1 MSNIPERIGRYSILE
16 RLAVGGMAVVYLA
29 FETGDDALQRL
40 VVIKQI
46 LPKFD
51 DDEGFRRMFLQ
62 EARLAANISHPNV
75 VEIHEMGSWEEQPF
89 LAMEY
94 VSGVPLNILMRHAM
108 GNSVRFPVGVAIG
121 IIVQAC
127 AGAHTAH
134 ELTDA
139 TGEPAKLVHRDLT
152 PHNLMVSEAGHV
164 KILDFGVAKATSNQD
179 ETQTG
184 VLKGKLPYMSPEQL
198 WQKDVDRRSDVFTLG
213 VVLWELLLGSRLYAR
228 DGEAATINAVLN
240 STLPQIEG
248 IRPDVPREVLAAA
261 MGALEKDPAKRTGTA
276 EELRLALVDAARIS
290 QLDFS
295 EDAIRTFV
303 DGELGPSLAARK
315 SEVQAQIEK
324 SIHHMAATTT
334 QKTPVPS
341 PVTARPPQDTIG
353 GIKRGMALGAG
364 VATVLIGVG
373 LAVVMLTRGLDNTAT
388 TPLSTNVSGPGLTII
403 LAPTVNPEILQRDLE
418 PLRKYLQRKMEMEVS
433 WRFADT
439 YAATSEALLNGEAQ
453 FASLPPTLYVQTV
466 AAHPE
471 VELIAVKVHSGSS
484 GSDGVLLVSEDGPIQ
499 SLKDIA
505 GKRLCYTDPQST
517 TGYMLPRAALRDAGI
532 DPDRDMQRPAI
543 ISGNHLQLIKDIIER
558 KCDVG
563 GTFTAAYMN
572 ADEAG
577 INAARTRVLQ
587 VTGRTPHDAIS
598 AAPGV
603 DADLKL
609 RMREALLEFDPKT
622 ETGLESVGGVERLTG
637 FAPVTDSVYDK
648 VRKAVDAERQSA
660 FTEAP

>member
-1 MSNIPERIGRYSILE
+1 MSNIPDRIGRYSILE

-40 VVIKQI
+40 VVVKQI

-62 EARLAANISHPNV
+62 EARLAASISHPNV

-94 VSGVPLNILMRHAM
+94 VSGVPLNILMRHATAEA
-108 GNSVRFPVGVAIG
+108 VRFPVGVAIG

-139 TGEPAKLVHRDLT
+139 TGEPANLVHRDLT
-152 PHNLMVSEAGHV
+152 PHNLMISETGHV
-164 KILDFGVAKATSNQD
+164 KILDFGVAKATSNQ
-179 ETQTG
+179 EKTQTG

-213 VVLWELLLGSRLYAR
+213 VVLWEMLLGSRLFAR

-248 IRPDVPREVLAAA
+248 IRTDVSREVLAAA
-261 MGALEKDPAKRTGTA
+261 LGALEKDPAKRTGTA
-276 EELRLALVDAARIS
+276 EEFRLALLDAARKA
-290 QLDFS
+290 QLDVS
-295 EDAIRTFV
+295 EDAIRGFV
-303 DGELGPSLAARK
+303 DGQLGPSLAARR
-315 SEVQAQIEK
+315 SEVQAQVEK
-324 SIHHMAATTT
+324 SIHHASGDTT
-334 QKTPVPS
+334 QKS
-341 PVTARPPQDTIG
+341 PTQAHPAPRAPRDTVQ

-364 VATVLIGVG
+364 VATTVIAVVLAALVLTGRLGQRDPGPPPIGV
-373 LAVVMLTRGLDNTAT
+373 DE
-388 TPLSTNVSGPGLTII
+388 PGLTIM
-403 LAPTVNPEILQRDLE
+403 LAPTVNPEILKKDLE
-418 PLRKYLQRKMEMEVS
+418 PLRKYLIRTMEMNVT

-466 AAHPE
+466 EANPK
-471 VELIAVKVHSGSS
+471 VELMAVKIHSGSS
-484 GSDGVLLVSEDGPIQ
+484 GSDGVLLVAEDGPIQ
-499 SLKDIA
+499 THDDIA

-517 TGYMLPRAALRDAGI
+517 TGYMLPRAALRNAGI

-543 ISGNHLQLIKDIIER
+543 LSGNHLQLIQDIIDH
-558 KCDVG
+558 KCDIG

-572 ADEAG
+572 ADVAG
-577 INAARTRVLQ
+577 VNAAMTRVFE

-598 AAPGV
+598 AAPDL
-603 DADLKL
+603 DAGLKL
-609 RMREALLEFDPKT
+609 RMRKALLEFDPKT
-622 ETGLESVGGVERLTG
+622 ETGLEWVGGIERLTG
-637 FAPVTDSVYDK
+637 FAPVTDSVYDQ
-648 VRKAVDAERQSA
+648 VRKALDAERQSA
-660 FTEAP
+660 FIIAP